1 LADLGN
7 AGGAQRPLAA
17 RWSEGGAADALAAH
31 EPSFRR
37 PAGERPTLVV
47 GAVLAIALAVL
58 ALLAPWLAPHDPT
71 RVWDAAA
78 GRLLPPGSARLA
90 VAFADG
96 RTALAETVRPAGP
109 ATLAWK
115 RLGAWQQLPAT
126 SIASVQPVAFPLGTD
141 RYGRDLASRLLF
153 GARVSLRVGLLAV
166 ALALLL
172 GVGVGAAAG
181 LGPRWL
187 DAVLSRAVDAMLAF
201 PRLFLVLALAA
212 LAGGGEALVVAAL
225 AATGWMEVARL
236 VRAEL
241 RRLRGE
247 EFVLAARAA
256 GVPPPRLLLRH
267 LLPLALAP
275 VLVTAAF
282 RLGDALLAEAAL
294 SWLGFG
300 VQPPNASWGS
310 LLAEAQASL
319 PGAWWTAAFPGL
331 AIALAVLAFA
341 LLAEGLQGT
350 LEPRGRR
357 SS

>member
-1 LADLGN
+1 LADAATG
-7 AGGAQRPLAA
+7 AGDREAEIGAPLPA
-17 RWSEGGAADALAAH
+17 RADA
-31 EPSFRR
+31 
-37 PAGERPTLVV
+37 ERPTLIV
-47 GAVLAIALAVL
+47 GAVLATLLAALALFAPAL
-58 ALLAPWLAPHDPT
+58 ARHDPT
-71 RVWDAAA
+71 QVWDAAA

-90 VAFADG
+90 VSFADG
-96 RTALAETVRPAGP
+96 RTALAEAVRPAGP
-109 ATLAWK
+109 GLLALK
-115 RLGAWQQLPAT
+115 RLDQWQQLPAP
-126 SIASVQPVAFPLGTD
+126 SIVAVKAIAFPLGTD
-141 RYGRDLASRLLF
+141 RYGRDLASRLLY

-166 ALALLL
+166 TLALLL
-172 GVGVGAAAG
+172 GIGVGAAAG

-187 DAVLSRAVDAMLAF
+187 DALLSRGVDAMLAF

-212 LAGGGEALVVAAL
+212 LAGAGETLVIAAL

-256 GVPPPRLLLRH
+256 GVPPTRLLLRH

-275 VLVTAAF
+275 VLVTAAL

-310 LLAEAQASL
+310 LLADAQASL

-341 LLAEGLQGT
+341 LLAEGLQGV

-357 SS
+357 TS

>member
-1 LADLGN
+1 LAEQRRRVFDGGSSDSPANGGVERLQSAEPRIESASSERPALV
-7 AGGAQRPLAA
+7 AGTFLAA
-17 RWSEGGAADALAAH
+17 L
-31 EPSFRR
+31 
-37 PAGERPTLVV
+37 
-47 GAVLAIALAVL
+47 LAVL
-58 ALLAPWLAPHDPT
+58 ALFAPALAPHDPT

-90 VAFADG
+90 VSFADG

-109 ATLAWK
+109 GLLAWK
-115 RLGAWQQLPAT
+115 RLDRWQQLPAAT
-126 SIASVQPVAFPLGTD
+126 IVAVKPIAFPLGTD

-172 GVGVGAAAG
+172 GIGVGAAAG
-181 LGPRWL
+181 LGPHWL
-187 DAVLSRAVDAMLAF
+187 DALLSRGVDAMLAF

-212 LAGGGEALVVAAL
+212 LAGGGETLVVAAL

-241 RRLRGE
+241 SRLRGE

-275 VLVTAAF
+275 VLVTAAL

-300 VQPPNASWGS
+300 VQPPDASWGS

-341 LLAEGLQGT
+341 LLAEGLQGA
-350 LEPRGRR
+350 LEPRR
-357 SS
+357 

>member
-1 LADLGN
+1 MPAT
-7 AGGAQRPLAA
+7 GG
-17 RWSEGGAADALAAH
+17 G
-31 EPSFRR
+31 
-37 PAGERPTLVV
+37 GERPALVIGATL
-47 GAVLAIALAVL
+47 AALLAAL
-58 ALLAPWLAPHDPT
+58 ALLAPWLAPHDPA

-90 VAFADG
+90 VALADG
-96 RTALAETVRPAGP
+96 REALAEAVRPAGP
-109 ATLAWK
+109 GQLAWK
-115 RLGAWQQLPAT
+115 RLGVWQLLPA
-126 SIASVQPVAFPLGTD
+126 SQVLAVKPVAFPLGTD
-141 RYGRDLASRLLF
+141 RYGRDLASRLLL

-172 GVGVGAAAG
+172 GIAVGAAAG

-187 DAVLSRAVDAMLAF
+187 DALLSRGVDALLAF

-212 LAGGGEALVVAAL
+212 FAGAGEALVVAAL
-225 AATGWMEVARL
+225 ALTGWMEVARL

-247 EFVLAARAA
+247 DFVLAARAA

-275 VLVTAAF
+275 VLVTAAL

-300 VQPPNASWGS
+300 VQPPQASWGS

-319 PGAWWTAAFPGL
+319 PGAWWTAVFPGL
-331 AIALAVLAFA
+331 AVALAVLASA
-341 LLAEGLQGT
+341 LLAEGLQGA
-350 LEPRGRR
+350 LEPRQR
-357 SS
+357 

>member
-1 LADLGN
+1 MAEPATRRTAAAAIEADVD
-7 AGGAQRPLAA
+7 APLPN
-17 RWSEGGAADALAAH
+17 RGH
-31 EPSFRR
+31 T
-37 PAGERPTLVV
+37 ERATLIV
-47 GAVLAIALAVL
+47 GALLATTL
-58 ALLAPWLAPHDPT
+58 ALLALCAPWLAQHDPS
-71 RVWDAAA
+71 RVWDPAA
-78 GRLLPPGSARLA
+78 GQLLPPGSSRLA
-90 VAFADG
+90 VSLADG
-96 RTALAETVRPAGP
+96 RTTLAEAVRPAGP
-109 ATLAWK
+109 GMLAFK
-115 RLGAWQQLPAT
+115 RLGGWQRLPAADVVT
-126 SIASVQPVAFPLGTD
+126 VKSVAFPLGTD

-187 DAVLSRAVDAMLAF
+187 DALLSRGVDAMLAF

-212 LAGGGEALVVAAL
+212 LAGAGETLVVVAL

-275 VLVTAAF
+275 VLVTAAL

-300 VQPPNASWGS
+300 VQPPQASWGS

-341 LLAEGLQGT
+341 LLAEGLQGA

>member
-1 LADLGN
+1 LAERRDRVFERG
-7 AGGAQRPLAA
+7 ASTAAADGAAQRLD
-17 RWSEGGAADALAAH
+17 SL
-31 EPSFRR
+31 EPI
-37 PAGERPTLVV
+37 AERASPDRSALVV
-47 GAVLAIALAVL
+47 GTVLAAFLAVL
-58 ALLAPWLAPHDPT
+58 ALFAPALARHDPT

-90 VAFADG
+90 VSFADG
-96 RTALAETVRPAGP
+96 RTALAEAVRPAGP
-109 ATLAWK
+109 GLLALK
-115 RLGAWQQLPAT
+115 RLDQWQQLPAP
-126 SIASVQPVAFPLGTD
+126 SIVAVKAVAFPLGTD
-141 RYGRDLASRLLF
+141 RYGRDLSSRLLF

-172 GVGVGAAAG
+172 GIGVGAAAG

-187 DAVLSRAVDAMLAF
+187 DALLSRGVDAMLAF

-212 LAGGGEALVVAAL
+212 LAGAGETLVIAAL

-256 GVPPPRLLLRH
+256 GVPLPRLLLRH

-275 VLVTAAF
+275 VLVTAAL

-331 AIALAVLAFA
+331 AIALSVLAFA
-341 LLAEGLQGT
+341 LLAEGLQGV

-357 SS
+357 TS